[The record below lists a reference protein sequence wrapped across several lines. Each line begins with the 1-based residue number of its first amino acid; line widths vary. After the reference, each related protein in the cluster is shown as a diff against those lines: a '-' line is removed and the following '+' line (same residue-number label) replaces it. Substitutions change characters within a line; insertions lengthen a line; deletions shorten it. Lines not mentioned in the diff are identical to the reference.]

1 MQRDEI
7 RDILKGIFE
16 DETGKTLDHLHDDS
30 IMAEEFDLDS
40 VDMVSLIM
48 QVESHFRIR
57 MTYVE
62 LSEVENIGSL
72 LDVIQSKVFAT
83 AAQQTRRAA

>member
-7 RDILKGIFE
+7 RNVLTSIFE
-16 DETGKTLDHLHDDS
+16 DETGKTLHQLRDETV
-30 IMAEEFDLDS
+30 MAEEFELDS

-57 MTYVE
+57 MTHGE
-62 LSEVENIGSL
+62 LGEVKNVGAL
-72 LDVIQSKVFAT
+72 LDLIDAKISVA
-83 AAQQTRRAA
+83 AAQPIRRAA